1 MIVSAMAIAAAILC
15 GQCPPS
21 ISSRCQ
27 ENYITTPAT
36 KENVFAKGAD
46 VSWITQMESEGIKFY
61 TPGEERQEMEC
72 MQLLRDHCGINSI
85 RLRVWV
91 NPQDGW
97 NSIADVVT
105 KARRAENLGLRTMI
119 DFHFSDTWADP
130 GHQEMP
136 EAWKNL
142 EFEDL
147 KKALADHVT
156 ETLSALVDAGVSPE
170 WVQIGNETTPGMM
183 LPVGSVDNPR
193 QLTQLNNAGY
203 EAVKSVIPAAK
214 VIVHLDGGQ
223 NQWAYDRMFDI
234 LEENGGKY
242 DMIGMSLYP
251 YWAQQQGET
260 GGWEKVAD
268 DCKSNILH
276 LKKKYGK
283 PVMICEIG
291 MPYDQGDL
299 CRQLISSMM
308 EADVEGI
315 FYWEP
320 QAPAGYNGGY
330 TLGCFDK
337 GAPNA
342 AFDAFKSNCK

>member
-1 MIVSAMAIAAAILC
+1 MIVPAMAIAAAILC

-21 ISSRCQ
+21 IPSRCQ
-27 ENYITTPAT
+27 ENDIIAPET
-36 KENVFAKGAD
+36 KNNLFAKGAD

-147 KKALADHVT
+147 KMALADHVK
-156 ETLSALVDAGVSPE
+156 ETLSALVDAGISPE

-203 EAVKSVIPAAK
+203 EAVKCVIPAAK

-330 TLGCFDK
+330 TLGCFEN